1 MPLNEFISCV
11 DTAWLRMDRPNNL
24 MQIIGVLMFEG
35 DLDEARLINGLRHT
49 ISVQPR
55 FHQRA
60 VLEGGSYYWRHDPD
74 FDLDQHLKRVILP
87 GKAGKIELEKLVADL
102 ASTPLNH
109 QRPLWDMHL
118 TDTSL
123 GGQALVVRIH
133 HAMGD
138 GFSLVRAMLTMMDNT
153 PEGVERHPSV
163 DSQVDDNNEEEE
175 ECHHGSRLVRA
186 GLKLTGTLFSK
197 YVEVVTHPTKAVEYL
212 KTGRDVASELCN
224 IATLG
229 DDSASRL
236 KGKTGSSKRVAW
248 SEQIPLPD
256 IKAVG
261 KVLGCSVNDLLIAA
275 TAGAFRHYLQSRG
288 DEVDNI
294 QIRALVPVNMR
305 ASDDNGALGNR
316 FGLVALDLPI
326 DIEHPLQRL
335 YAVRDRM
342 QALRSSLQ
350 PIVVLNLLH
359 ALGMAPKAV
368 QQQAVDLLAAK
379 ASAVITNVPGPQQT
393 LYLAGA
399 KLRQPLFWVPQ
410 SGDIGVGVSI
420 LSYDHKVQLGLITDK
435 KLVPDPDQV
444 VDRFAVEFEQLLLM
458 VLLEPE
464 LLFDPTGL
472 DALLAS

>member
-153 PEGVERHPSV
+153 PEGADRTPSSAPQVE
-163 DSQVDDNNEEEE
+163 DDNEEEDDS
-175 ECHHGSRLVRA
+175 HHGSRLLRA

-212 KTGRDVASELCN
+212 KTSRDVASELCN

-288 DEVDNI
+288 DAVDNI
-294 QIRALVPVNMR
+294 EIRALVPVNMR
-305 ASDDNGALGNR
+305 APDDDGALGNR

-326 DIEHPLQRL
+326 DIEHPLARL
-335 YAVRDRM
+335 HAVRDRM

-399 KLRQPLFWVPQ
+399 RLRQPLFWVPQ
-410 SGDIGVGVSI
+410 AGDIGVGVSI
-420 LSYDHKVQLGLITDK
+420 LSYDHGVQLGLITDK

>member
-1 MPLNEFISCV
+1 M
-11 DTAWLRMDRPNNL
+11 
-24 MQIIGVLMFEG
+24 
-35 DLDEARLINGLRHT
+35 
-49 ISVQPR
+49 
-55 FHQRA
+55 
-60 VLEGGSYYWRHDPD
+60 
-74 FDLDQHLKRVILP
+74 ILP

-138 GFSLVRAMLTMMDNT
+138 GFSLVRAMLTMMDNSPQPVT
-153 PEGVERHPSV
+153 PIRPKAAPEPV
-163 DSQVDDNNEEEE
+163 DEEDDDDTP
-175 ECHHGSRLVRA
+175 HGSRLVKA
-186 GLKLTGTLFSK
+186 GLKLTGTLWSK
-197 YVEVVTHPTKAVEYL
+197 YVEVLTHPTKAVDYL
-212 KTGRDVASELCN
+212 KAGRDVASELCN

-229 DDSASRL
+229 DDSPSRL

-275 TAGAFRHYLQSRG
+275 TAGAFRHYLEEKG
-288 DEVDNI
+288 DDVDNI
-294 QIRALVPVNMR
+294 EIRALVPVNMR
-305 ASDDNGALGNR
+305 SPDDDGALGNR
-316 FGLVALDLPI
+316 FGLVALDLPL
-326 DIEHPLQRL
+326 DIAHPLQRL

-350 PIVVLNLLH
+350 PVVVLNLLH
-359 ALGMAPKAV
+359 GLGMAPKAV

-399 KLRQPLFWVPQ
+399 RLRQPLFWVPQ
-410 SGDIGVGVSI
+410 AGDIGVGVSI
-420 LSYDHKVQLGLITDK
+420 LSYDHGVQLGLITDK

-444 VDRFAVEFEQLLLM
+444 VDRFAVEFEQLLLL

-464 LLFDPTGL
+464 LLFDPNGL
-472 DALLAS
+472 DALLG

>member
-1 MPLNEFISCV
+1 MPLSEFISCV

-24 MQIIGVLMFEG
+24 MQIIGILMFEG
-35 DLDEARLINGLRHT
+35 QLDEARLRAGLRHT

-60 VLEGGSYYWRHDPD
+60 VQEGGTYSWRHDPD

-87 GKAGKIELEKLVADL
+87 GEASQLELQKLVADL

-153 PEGVERHPSV
+153 PDGAPRPPSPEPQD
-163 DSQVDDNNEEEE
+163 DSDDEEEDE
-175 ECHHGSRLVRA
+175 AHHGSRLVRA
-186 GLKLTGTLFSK
+186 GLKLTGTLWSK
-197 YVEVVTHPTKAVEYL
+197 YVEVLAHPTRAVEYL
-212 KTGRDVASELCN
+212 KTGRDLASELCN
-224 IATLG
+224 IATLS
-229 DDSASRL
+229 DDSPCRL
-236 KGKTGSSKRVAW
+236 RGKTASTKRVAW
-248 SEQIPLPD
+248 SQQIPLPD

-275 TAGAFRHYLQSRG
+275 AAAAFRHYLQEKG
-288 DEVDNI
+288 DDTDRVA
-294 QIRALVPVNMR
+294 IRALVPVNMR
-305 ASDDNGALGNR
+305 APDDDGALGNR
-316 FGLVALDLPI
+316 FGLVALDLPL
-326 DIEHPLQRL
+326 DIAHPLQRL

-350 PIVVLNLLH
+350 PIVVLNLLEV
-359 ALGMAPKAV
+359 LGMAPRTV

-410 SGDIGVGVSI
+410 AGDIGVGVSI

-435 KLVPDPDQV
+435 LLVPDPDRV
-444 VDRFAVEFEQLLLM
+444 VARFALEFEQLLLL
-458 VLLEPE
+458 VLMEPA
-464 LLFDPTGL
+464 LLYDPGEL
-472 DALLAS
+472 DALLG

>member
-35 DLDEARLINGLRHT
+35 QLDEARLRDGLHHT

-55 FHQRA
+55 FRQRA
-60 VLEGGSYYWRHDPD
+60 VQEGGSYCWRHDQD

-87 GKAGKIELEKLVADL
+87 GQAGKIELEKLVADL
-102 ASTPLNH
+102 ASTPLNR

-138 GFSLVRAMLTMMDNT
+138 GFSLVRAMLTMMDNA
-153 PEGVERHPSV
+153 PRPVAHIHAQLEQEPS
-163 DSQVDDNNEEEE
+163 DEEEE
-175 ECHHGSRLVRA
+175 EEEPHHGSRLVRA
-186 GLKLTGTLFSK
+186 GLKLTGTLLSK
-197 YVEVVTHPTKAVEYL
+197 YVEVVAHPTKAVEYL

-224 IATLG
+224 IATLS
-229 DDSASRL
+229 DDSPSRL

-275 TAGAFRHYLQSRG
+275 TAGAFRHYLQNRG
-288 DEVDNI
+288 DAVDDLE
-294 QIRALVPVNMR
+294 IRALVPVNMR
-305 ASDDNGALGNR
+305 APDDDGTLGNR
-316 FGLVALDLPI
+316 FGLVALELPI

-335 YAVRDRM
+335 YTVRDRM

-350 PIVVLNLLH
+350 PVVVLNLLH

-368 QQQAVDLLAAK
+368 QQQAIDLLAAK

-399 KLRQPLFWVPQ
+399 RLRQPLFWVPQ
-410 SGDIGVGVSI
+410 AGDIGVGVSI
-420 LSYDHKVQLGLITDK
+420 LSYDHNVQLGLITDK
-435 KLVPDPDQV
+435 KLVPDPEQV

-464 LLFDPTGL
+464 LMFDPSGL
-472 DALLAS
+472 DALLA

>member
-1 MPLNEFISCV
+1 MPLSEFISCV

-35 DLDEARLINGLRHT
+35 ELDETRLRAGLRHT

-87 GKAGKIELEKLVADL
+87 GEAGKLELEKLVADL

-153 PEGVERHPSV
+153 PEGAPRPPSPEPLD
-163 DSQVDDNNEEEE
+163 DSDDEDEED
-175 ECHHGSRLVRA
+175 CHQGSRLVRA
-186 GLKLTGTLFSK
+186 GLKLTGSLWSK
-197 YVEVVTHPTKAVEYL
+197 YFEVVTHPTKAVDYL
-212 KTGRDVASELCN
+212 KTGRDLASELCN

-229 DDSASRL
+229 DDSPCRL
-236 KGKTGSSKRVAW
+236 RGKTTSTKRVAW
-248 SEQIPLPD
+248 SEQIDLPD

-275 TAGAFRHYLQSRG
+275 TAGAFRHYLQEKG
-288 DEVDNI
+288 DDANKVK
-294 QIRALVPVNMR
+294 IRALVPVNMR
-305 ASDDNGALGNR
+305 APDDEGALGNR
-316 FGLVALDLPI
+316 FGLVALDLPL
-326 DIEHPLQRL
+326 DVEHPLQRL
-335 YAVRDRM
+335 YTVRDRM
-342 QALRSSLQ
+342 QALRTSLQ
-350 PIVVLNLLH
+350 PVVVLNLLH
-359 ALGMAPKAV
+359 ALGMAPNAV
-368 QQQAVDLLAAK
+368 QQQAVELLTAK

-435 KLVPDPDQV
+435 KLVPDPDRV
-444 VDRFAVEFEQLLLM
+444 VERFAVEFEQLLLL
-458 VLLEPE
+458 VLMEPE
-464 LLFDPTGL
+464 LLFDPNGL
-472 DALLAS
+472 DALLG

>member
-1 MPLNEFISCV
+1 MPLSEFISCV

-35 DLDEARLINGLRHT
+35 ELDEARLRAGLRHT

-87 GKAGKIELEKLVADL
+87 GEAGKLELEKLVADL

-153 PEGVERHPSV
+153 PEGAPRPLSPEPLD
-163 DSQVDDNNEEEE
+163 DSDDEDEED
-175 ECHHGSRLVRA
+175 CHQGSRLVRA
-186 GLKLTGTLFSK
+186 GLKLTGSLWSK
-197 YVEVVTHPTKAVEYL
+197 YVEVVTHPTKAVDYL

-229 DDSASRL
+229 DDSPCRL
-236 KGKTGSSKRVAW
+236 RGKTTSTKRVAW
-248 SEQIPLPD
+248 SEQIDLPD

-275 TAGAFRHYLQSRG
+275 TAGAFRHYLQEKG
-288 DEVDNI
+288 DDANKVK
-294 QIRALVPVNMR
+294 IRA
-305 ASDDNGALGNR
+305 AA
-316 FGLVALDLPI
+316 
-326 DIEHPLQRL
+326 
-335 YAVRDRM
+335 
-342 QALRSSLQ
+342 RST
-350 PIVVLNLLH
+350 IC
-359 ALGMAPKAV
+359 
-368 QQQAVDLLAAK
+368 
-379 ASAVITNVPGPQQT
+379 
-393 LYLAGA
+393 
-399 KLRQPLFWVPQ
+399 
-410 SGDIGVGVSI
+410 
-420 LSYDHKVQLGLITDK
+420 
-435 KLVPDPDQV
+435 
-444 VDRFAVEFEQLLLM
+444 
-458 VLLEPE
+458 
-464 LLFDPTGL
+464 
-472 DALLAS
+472 

>member
-1 MPLNEFISCV
+1 MPTSEFISCV

-35 DLDEARLINGLRHT
+35 LLDEERLRNGLRHT

-60 VLEGGSYYWRHDPD
+60 VLEGGSYCWRHDPD

-138 GFSLVRAMLTMMDNT
+138 GFSLVRAMLTMMDNSPQPVT
-153 PEGVERHPSV
+153 PIRPKAAPEPADEE
-163 DSQVDDNNEEEE
+163 DDDDTP
-175 ECHHGSRLVRA
+175 HGSRLVKA
-186 GLKLTGTLFSK
+186 GLKLTGTLWSK
-197 YVEVVTHPTKAVEYL
+197 YVEVLTHPTKAVDYL
-212 KTGRDVASELCN
+212 KAGRDVASELCN

-229 DDSASRL
+229 DDSPSRL

-275 TAGAFRHYLQSRG
+275 TAGAFRHYLEEKG
-288 DEVDNI
+288 DDVDNI
-294 QIRALVPVNMR
+294 EIRALVPVNMR
-305 ASDDNGALGNR
+305 SPDDDGALGNR
-316 FGLVALDLPI
+316 FGLVALDLPL
-326 DIEHPLQRL
+326 DIAHPLQRL

-350 PIVVLNLLH
+350 PVVVLNLLH
-359 ALGMAPKAV
+359 GLGMAPKAV

-399 KLRQPLFWVPQ
+399 RLRQPLFWVPQ
-410 SGDIGVGVSI
+410 AGDIGVGVSI
-420 LSYDHKVQLGLITDK
+420 LSYDHGVQLGLITDK

-444 VDRFAVEFEQLLLM
+444 VDRFAVEFEQLLLL

-464 LLFDPTGL
+464 LLFDPNGL
-472 DALLAS
+472 DALLG